1 MGAGAAGCVLAN
13 RLSENSHHK
22 VLLLEAGG
30 SENVVTD
37 NPQSIFMLQQT
48 PIDWQFRTTPQKHSC
63 FGLVDRRMAWPRGK
77 VLGGTSTINYMLY
90 VRGNRFDFDNWA
102 LNHGALG
109 WSYEEVLPYFM
120 KAEDNRD
127 PDIAFNG
134 FHGRGGPL
142 TVQRS
147 TWIGQL
153 AKAFLLSVQQLGH
166 RVLDFNGASQLG
178 FAIPQSTMRR
188 GGRCSAAKAYL
199 NSVRGRDNLH
209 VLTYAFVT
217 RILFKNN
224 YGNCGNAGI
233 PEATGVTFDR
243 FGERHSVYARKE
255 VIISAGAIKSPH
267 LLMLSGIGPR
277 RELERFG
284 IPVLADL
291 PVGKNLQDHQM
302 MFGLNFVAEATKPK
316 GEFWTHIQSR
326 VHTGPNLLLNG
337 LLGRG
342 PISSNGGLDATG
354 FIRTSYANQS
364 VPGLPDFQIF
374 FLSGCLSSGKRQ
386 KQKNFHF
393 FKS

>member
-1 MGAGAAGCVLAN
+1 TYDYIIVGAGAAGCVLAN

-199 NSVRGRDNLH
+199 NSIRGRDNLH

-217 RILFKNN
+217 RILFKNGN
-224 YGNCGNAGI
+224 YGKGGV

-243 FGERHSVYARKE
+243 FGERHNVYAHKE

-291 PVGKNLQDHQM
+291 PVGRNLQDHQM
-302 MFGLNFVAEATKPK
+302 IRPYMRCLAQMLTASLNHSAGTCKM
-316 GEFWTHIQSR
+316 
-326 VHTGPNLLLNG
+326 
-337 LLGRG
+337 G
-342 PISSNGGLDATG
+342 PIGDR
-354 FIRTSYANQS
+354 RTVVDPQLRVKGVRRLRVVDGSIMPA
-364 VPGLPDFQIF
+364 IT
-374 FLSGCLSSGKRQ
+374 SGNTNAPVNMIAEKAADLIKAGDQ
-386 KQKNFHF
+386 
-393 FKS
+393 

>member
-1 MGAGAAGCVLAN
+1 TYDYIIVGAGAAGCVLAN

-90 VRGNRFDFDNWA
+90 VRGNRFDFDNW
-102 LNHGALG
+102 
-109 WSYEEVLPYFM
+109 
-120 KAEDNRD
+120 
-127 PDIAFNG
+127 
-134 FHGRGGPL
+134 
-142 TVQRS
+142 
-147 TWIGQL
+147 
-153 AKAFLLSVQQLGH
+153 
-166 RVLDFNGASQLG
+166 
-178 FAIPQSTMRR
+178 
-188 GGRCSAAKAYL
+188 
-199 NSVRGRDNLH
+199 
-209 VLTYAFVT
+209 
-217 RILFKNN
+217 NN
-224 YGNCGNAGI
+224 YGNAGI

-243 FGERHSVYARKE
+243 FGERHSVHARKE

-291 PVGKNLQDHQM
+291 PVGRNLQDHQM

-316 GEFWTHIQSR
+316 DDGHKFRKVVGLTDQMWTTVFAPFVQRECFTAFPVILQPRSVGYIGLASTDPYDHPLIEPNYYAVEEDLEATAEALEMTYKMIAHSPAFRRFGVVPSDIVIPGCEHYLPLYSR
-326 VHTGPNLLLNG
+326 PYMRCLAQVLTASLNHSAGTCKMGPV
-337 LLGRG
+337 
-342 PISSNGGLDATG
+342 DDH
-354 FIRTSYANQS
+354 RTVVDPQLRVKGVRKLRVVDGSIMPA
-364 VPGLPDFQIF
+364 IT
-374 FLSGCLSSGKRQ
+374 SGNTNAPVNMIAEKAADLIKAGDQ
-386 KQKNFHF
+386 
-393 FKS
+393 